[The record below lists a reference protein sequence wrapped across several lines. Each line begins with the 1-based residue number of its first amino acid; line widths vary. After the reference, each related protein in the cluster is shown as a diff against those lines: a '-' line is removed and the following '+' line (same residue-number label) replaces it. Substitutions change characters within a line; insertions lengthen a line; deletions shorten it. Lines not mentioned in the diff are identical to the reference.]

1 MNQYASVA
9 FLLIIALGACVFFG
23 EAAVA
28 QVNEAKDPDRTDEEI
43 DDWFGG
49 FEEETLEE
57 VGTGTGEGDEFLGGF
72 EEDTDEDSVQEGVEE
87 EEPSTWSLDG
97 EITFKTTYNISPD
110 ASPPWCGF
118 SMVRPGFELTLKKK
132 FSPSWQAQASV
143 RGFYDLVYVLRGR
156 DDYTD
161 AVLDDYEKELEILD
175 TFVQGSLTKKLDMK
189 IGRQIVV
196 WGPLFNLRVTD
207 VLNPLDFRLPGLTD
221 LDDLRLPVTMLKLD
235 YFFGNWDLSGM
246 WIPEIRFSMRPVF
259 GSDFYPFPVP
269 MPPAEEPENG
279 FEFDDAE
286 WAAALVGT
294 FSGWDLGFYWAYVYN
309 DQAHMVLVS
318 PGPPEQR
325 VRKHARVH
333 MLGTAG
339 NVAIG
344 NWLLKGELALFEGLE
359 YTNTPGVDYF
369 RLDLGGGVEY
379 TGFRETI
386 ISLEA
391 ANRHIFD
398 YDPLLELPGDELS
411 EDEFQWSFR
420 IVKELLNDTLT
431 LFLVATTFGIKA
443 EDGAFERLAAEYD
456 ITDAVSVT
464 GGVVFYQSG
473 DKGRFRDVSQ
483 NDRLFLDV
491 RYSF

>member
-1 MNQYASVA
+1 MNKASSVT
-9 FLLIIALGACVFFG
+9 FLVIMALGVFVLCGDGAF
-23 EAAVA
+23 A
-28 QVNEAKDPDRTDEEI
+28 QGSEEKEPVRTQEEG
-43 DDWFGG
+43 DDWLDG
-49 FEEETLEE
+49 FEEETSQEA
-57 VGTGTGEGDEFLGGF
+57 GTGPGEGDEFLGGF
-72 EEDTDEDSVQEGVEE
+72 EEDTDEDNVQEGGEDE
-87 EEPSTWSLDG
+87 KPSSWSLDG
-97 EITFKTTYNISPD
+97 EVTFTTTYNFSPD

-118 SMVRPGFELTLKKK
+118 SMVRPGFEVTLKKK
-132 FSPSWQAQASV
+132 FSPRWQAQASA

-156 DDYTD
+156 DDYTQE
-161 AVLDDYEKELEILD
+161 VLDDYENELEVLD
-175 TFVQGSLTKKLDMK
+175 TFVQGSLTKKLDVK

-207 VLNPLDFRLPGLTD
+207 ILNPLDFRLPGLTD

-235 YFFGNWDLSGM
+235 YFLGNWDLSGM
-246 WIPEIRFSMRPVF
+246 WIPEIRFSKRPVF

-269 MPPAEEPENG
+269 MPPAEEPDNG

-294 FSGWDLGFYWAYVYN
+294 FSGWDIGFYWAYIYD

-318 PGPPEQR
+318 PGPPEKR
-325 VRKHARVH
+325 VRQHARNN

-344 NWLLKGELALFEGLE
+344 NWLLKGEIALFEGLE

-369 RLDLGGGVEY
+369 RLDVGGGVEY
-379 TGFRETI
+379 SGFHETL

-391 ANRHIFD
+391 VNRHIFD
-398 YDPLLELPGDELS
+398 YNPLLELPGDEVG
-411 EDEFQWSFR
+411 EDEFQWAFR
-420 IVKELLNDTLT
+420 FVKDFMNDTLT
-431 LFLVATTFGIKA
+431 LYLVASTFGVKA
-443 EDGAFERLAAEYD
+443 DDGAFERLAVEYD
-456 ITDAVSVT
+456 ITDAVSVK

>member
-1 MNQYASVA
+1 M
-9 FLLIIALGACVFFG
+9 ALGGYAFCGDAVFA
-23 EAAVA
+23 EVSE
-28 QVNEAKDPDRTDEEI
+28 QKDPTHTHEEA
-43 DDWFGG
+43 DVWLDG
-49 FEEETLEE
+49 FEDERATE
-57 VGTGTGEGDEFLGGF
+57 VGTDMEEGDEFLDGF
-72 EEDTDEDSVQEGVEE
+72 DEEADEDGVGQEVEE
-87 EEPSTWSLDG
+87 VEPSSWSLDG
-97 EITFKTTYNISPD
+97 EVTFTTMYNFSPD
-110 ASPPWCGF
+110 ASAPWCGF
-118 SMVRPGFELTLKKK
+118 SMVRPGFEVTLKKK
-132 FSPSWQAQASV
+132 FSDTWQAQASV
-143 RGFYDLVYVLRGR
+143 RGFYDVVYVLHGR
-156 DDYTD
+156 DDYTPE
-161 AVLDDYEKELEILD
+161 VLDDDEKELEVLD
-175 TFVQGSLTKKLDMK
+175 TFVQGRLTKKLDMK

-235 YFFGNWDLSGM
+235 YFFGNWDLMGM
-246 WIPEIRFSMRPVF
+246 WIPEIRFSKLPVF

-269 MPPAEEPENG
+269 MPPAEDPDDG

-294 FSGWDLGFYWAYVYN
+294 FSGWDLGFYWAYFF
-309 DQAHMVLVS
+309 DDPAHLVLDS
-318 PGPPEQR
+318 PGPPEQW
-325 VRKHARVH
+325 VRQHARTH

-344 NWLLKGELALFEGLE
+344 NWLLKGEIALFEGLE

-379 TGFRETI
+379 SGFHETL

-391 ANRHIFD
+391 VNRHIFD
-398 YDPLLELPGDELS
+398 YDPLLELPGDELR
-411 EDEFQWSFR
+411 EDEFQWAFR
-420 IVKELLNDTLT
+420 IVKDLLNDTLT
-431 LFLVATTFGIKA
+431 LYLVASTFGVKA

-456 ITDAVSVT
+456 ISDSFAVK